1 MTIWLDRN
9 ITNLTED
16 VLDTFLNVDE
26 NRNISDQTEDVLKTV
41 NVDEKLKGM
50 SLSDEHLNVNG
61 IKTQK
66 INKSSFCTV
75 LPETNRNIFG
85 QDTFILH

>member
-1 MTIWLDRN
+1 MCFVYNSGQKEMTAWLDRN

-50 SLSDEHLNVNG
+50 SPSDEHFTVNG

-66 INKSSFCTV
+66 KK
-75 LPETNRNIFG
+75 G
-85 QDTFILH
+85 QFLYFPT